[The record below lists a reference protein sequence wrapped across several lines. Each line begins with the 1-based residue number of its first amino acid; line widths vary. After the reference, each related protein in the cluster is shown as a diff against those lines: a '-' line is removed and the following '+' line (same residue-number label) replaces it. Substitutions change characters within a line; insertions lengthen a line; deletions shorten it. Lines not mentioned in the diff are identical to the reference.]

1 MYRHLLVLPDGS
13 EVFSGPEQ
21 KHAIRQVRLIQTV
34 NQGTEL
40 TLGSACTC
48 ELQAELFTD
57 GSLSLSAGDR
67 ITLLRVDNEEN
78 RQQVGVF
85 WLEKPEFPTAHT
97 MSLTAYDS
105 VNRLDKDLTQW
116 LAALDGWPYTV
127 REFAGMICDRC
138 GLTLREGTLLN
149 AEFYIR
155 PFAGEAVTG
164 RHLIQWLG
172 QITGTFCRACAD
184 GTLEFAWYTPNT
196 QLSVAA
202 EAGEGRAFYYQ
213 SELEYADYTV
223 TPVEKVQ
230 LRQSASDVG
239 TVWPDETGEKNT
251 YIIENNPMLAA
262 QTAETLQPVAQALYG
277 RLGEVSYTPCR
288 VTVPAQPEIR
298 PGDIISVT
306 DAGGKTVN
314 VWVMKKTTDGTRDTL
329 EATGSRRRDST
340 TAVNNLGF
348 RALSGK
354 VLNLRADV
362 DGLEA
367 ENKDTQGR
375 LADLTLDL
383 DGVRSRVER
392 QETQT
397 QGITGTV
404 STLTQT
410 AESLRL
416 ELETVRESGAQRVV
430 TGTGYSFDEKGLQ
443 ISRSDS
449 DMENLLDHTG
459 MYVRR
464 SGETVLQANNQGVL
478 ARDVTVGNYLILGDH
493 ARLEDYG
500 GDRTACFYIG

>member
-1 MYRHLLVLPDGS
+1 MYRHLLILPDGR

-21 KHAIRQVRLIQTV
+21 KNAIRQVRLVQTV

-40 TLGSACTC
+40 TLGSACSC

-67 ITLLRVDNEEN
+67 ITLLQVDEEEN

-105 VNRLDKDLTQW
+105 VNRLDRDLTQW
-116 LAALDGWPYTV
+116 LAALDQWPYTV
-127 REFAGMICDRC
+127 RKMAGMVCDRC
-138 GLTLREGTLLN
+138 GLSLRQQTLPNG
-149 AEFYIR
+149 EFHIR
-155 PFAGEAVTG
+155 RFAAEAVTG

-202 EAGEGRAFYYQ
+202 EAGEGRVFYYQ
-213 SELEYADYTV
+213 GELEYADYTV

-262 QTAETLQPVAQALYG
+262 QTADTLQPVAQTLYE
-277 RLGEVSYTPCR
+277 RLREVSYTPCR
-288 VTVPAQPEIR
+288 VTVPAQPGIR
-298 PGDIISVT
+298 PGDILSVT
-306 DAGGKTVN
+306 DAGGKTVSL
-314 VWVMKKTTDGTRDTL
+314 WVMKKTSDGMRDTL
-329 EATGSRRRDST
+329 EATGSHRRDNT
-340 TAVNNLGF
+340 TAVNDLGF

-354 VLNLRADV
+354 VLNLRTDV

-367 ENKDTQGR
+367 ENRDAQGR
-375 LADLTLDL
+375 LAALALDL
-383 DGVRSRVER
+383 EGIRSRVER
-392 QETQT
+392 QEAQT
-397 QGITGTV
+397 QGVTGTV

-416 ELETVRESGAQRVV
+416 ELETVRESGTQKVR
-430 TGTGYSFDEKGLQ
+430 TDTGYTFDEKGLQ

-478 ARDVTVGNYLILGDH
+478 ARDVTVGNYLILGENT
-493 ARLEDYG
+493 RIEDYG